1 MTTTTK
7 LDKAIWK
14 PYFDRVSKL
23 MDGKYVEIEV
33 AALSLGSQLAAEWLP
48 LFGVTYDER
57 DDLIAVMAEG
67 LDHMIRKPREV
78 FVETDGVNLLSMA
91 VNDSDGVEQIV
102 RFKAPLLLEAP
113 QQ

>member
-1 MTTTTK
+1 MTTTTE

-48 LFGVTYDER
+48 LFGVSYDER
-57 DDLIAVMAEG
+57 DDLIAVMAES
-67 LDHMIRKPREV
+67 LDHMIRKPQDV
-78 FVETDGVNLLSMA
+78 FVETDGVNLLSMK
-91 VNDSDGVEQIV
+91 VVDGEGRTQIV
-102 RFKAPLLLEAP
+102 KFKTPLLLGP
-113 QQ
+113 P